1 MAEEIERKFLVEGN
15 DWRNEVKSSSRIVQ
29 AYLALNGKAEIR
41 LRIIDDKKALLTIKS
56 ASADICRDEF
66 EYEVPV
72 VEAEA
77 LFELRSG
84 KIIEKRR
91 HILPAYGNRYWEI
104 DVFEGE
110 NEGLSI
116 AEIELGDA
124 GGLVEKPLWLG
135 EEITGD
141 PRYYNATLAQN

>member
-1 MAEEIERKFLVEGN
+1 MAEEIERKFLVEGEG
-15 DWRNEVKSSSRIVQ
+15 WRGEAKSSFRIRQ

-41 LRIIDDKKALLTIKS
+41 LRIIDGKQALLTIKS
-56 ASADICRDEF
+56 ASAEIGRDEF

-77 LFELRSG
+77 LFALRSG

-91 HILPAYGNRYWEI
+91 HIVPAQGHRCWEI

-110 NEGLSI
+110 NKGLSI

-124 GGLVEKPLWLG
+124 GDTFEKPDWLG
-135 EEITGD
+135 KEITGD
-141 PRYYNATLAQN
+141 KRFYNATLARG